1 MRHSILVIVLFAL
14 GLTFASLSA
23 VVYLSSATYGWL
35 ASLSASTRSTLGMVL
50 PAFAGIFLGAAALV
64 RSRRSN

>member
-1 MRHSILVIVLFAL
+1 MRQSTLVIVLLAL

-35 ASLSASTRSTLGMVL
+35 ASLSPATQSMLGGAL
-50 PAFAGIFLGAAALV
+50 PALTGVFLGAAAIV